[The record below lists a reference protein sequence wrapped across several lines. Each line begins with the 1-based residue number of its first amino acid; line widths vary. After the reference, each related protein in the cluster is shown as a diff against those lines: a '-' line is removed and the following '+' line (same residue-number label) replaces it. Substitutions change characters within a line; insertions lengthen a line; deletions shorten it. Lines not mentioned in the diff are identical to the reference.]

1 MAQAANREYNHRVI
15 AWDSIVT
22 SYVHCE
28 MEIVIPRWMPKVTYN
43 EVVDRDNSKI
53 ISSLKLS
60 LRMPSHN

>member
-1 MAQAANREYNHRVI
+1 
-15 AWDSIVT
+15 
-22 SYVHCE
+22 
-28 MEIVIPRWMPKVTYN
+28 MPKVTYN